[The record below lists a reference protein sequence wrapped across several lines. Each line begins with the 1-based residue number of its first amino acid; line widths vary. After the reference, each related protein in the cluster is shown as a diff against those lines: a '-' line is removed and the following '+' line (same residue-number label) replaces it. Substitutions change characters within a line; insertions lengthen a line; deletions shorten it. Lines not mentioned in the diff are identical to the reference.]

1 MPVSLSDGK
10 THPLYDAYG
19 IGGDEALVKAV
30 SSFAGVGISHLVK
43 TNEEGIRSLVDL
55 VGGIGMTLPES
66 VDDPYA
72 GSIYLE
78 AGEQVLDA
86 ESSLVALRASNYA
99 KSSETQAS
107 VRTSFAYAMALR
119 LLEAGGLDFATE
131 LDGIA
136 GNVRTDLP
144 SSQVIDLA
152 NAFRPLGE
160 ATVYAA
166 YVPGSESE
174 QDGMALFKAS
184 DSQWK
189 TVMESVDAGADPNA
203 VEEAETVSDPTGI
216 KVEIR
221 NGGGITGVGAK
232 MGEILG
238 NAGFTI
244 GTIGNVT
251 DAGIY
256 NETLVIY
263 RDEAYKAAAN
273 TIVKTIDG
281 GRVVNGGDYY
291 TFDANVLVVI
301 GKDWQP
307 IQ

>member
-1 MPVSLSDGK
+1 M
-10 THPLYDAYG
+10 
-19 IGGDEALVKAV
+19 
-30 SSFAGVGISHLVK
+30 
-43 TNEEGIRSLVDL
+43 
-55 VGGIGMTLPES
+55 
-66 VDDPYA
+66 
-72 GSIYLE
+72 
-78 AGEQVLDA
+78 
-86 ESSLVALRASNYA
+86 
-99 KSSETQAS
+99 
-107 VRTSFAYAMALR
+107 RTSFAYAMALR

-136 GNVRTDLP
+136 GNVRTDLS

-160 ATVYAA
+160 ATVYTA

-174 QDGMALFKAS
+174 QDGASLFKAS

-221 NGGGITGVGAK
+221 NGGGVTGVGAK

-251 DAGIY
+251 DAGTY